1 MVLFNSGRNEMR
13 MTSTPL
19 AGPAAVPAQGEPHVP
34 KRRNTELLLLL
45 FALGIGLFA
54 YGDVGD
60 AATGRIPSNLPA
72 LGAEFGAALLAAHLV
87 IRRFAPYADPVI
99 FPVAAMINGLGLA
112 MIYRLDPYNI
122 ANNLAPKGGAAPNQA
137 IYTVLGLATLIL
149 IVIFLK
155 DHRVLQRY
163 AYISALVGLF
173 IIALPAVLPARIS
186 EVNGARSWI
195 RLGGFSVQPA
205 EFGKLLLV
213 SFFAAYLHAKRDA
226 LALASRKVLG
236 LYLPRGRDMGPILV
250 CWAFAMLILIRETD
264 LGVSLMFFG
273 AFVIMLYM
281 ATERTSWLLFGV
293 LLFAGGAW
301 AVSQMSSHVMVRI
314 NAWLHPFSDV
324 TGQTR
329 QLAQSLYSFAN
340 GGLLGTGLGHGY
352 SYQIGFA
359 NNADF
364 MLATVGEELGLI
376 GLTALFVA
384 YAIIVVRGVKTA
396 LLVRDPYGKLF
407 GAGLAATF
415 ALQVFIT
422 AGGVMRVI
430 PLTGLPMPF
439 LAYGG
444 SALMANWILVALII
458 KISDAARRPLPPAIP
473 LTDEMAQVMQA

>member
-1 MVLFNSGRNEMR
+1 M
-13 MTSTPL
+13 
-19 AGPAAVPAQGEPHVP
+19 
-34 KRRNTELLLLL
+34 
-45 FALGIGLFA
+45 
-54 YGDVGD
+54 
-60 AATGRIPSNLPA
+60 
-72 LGAEFGAALLAAHLV
+72 
-87 IRRFAPYADPVI
+87 
-99 FPVAAMINGLGLA
+99 
-112 MIYRLDPYNI
+112 
-122 ANNLAPKGGAAPNQA
+122 
-137 IYTVLGLATLIL
+137 
-149 IVIFLK
+149 
-155 DHRVLQRY
+155 
-163 AYISALVGLF
+163 
-173 IIALPAVLPARIS
+173 LPARIS

-281 ATERTSWLLFGV
+281 ATERTSWLVFGV
-293 LLFAGGAW
+293 LLFVGGAW
-301 AVSQMSSHVMVRI
+301 AVSQMSSHVMVRV

>member
-1 MVLFNSGRNEMR
+1 MR

-19 AGPAAVPAQGEPHVP
+19 AASAAQAPAEPHVP
-34 KRRNTELLLLL
+34 KRRNVEAMLLL
-45 FALGIGLFA
+45 FALAIAMFA
-54 YGDVGD
+54 YADVGK
-60 AATGRIPSNLPA
+60 AMTGKTPGNLFA
-72 LGAEFGAALLAAHLV
+72 LGAEFGVALLAAHLV
-87 IRRFAPYADPVI
+87 VRRFAPYADPVI
-99 FPVAAMINGLGLA
+99 LPVAVMINGLGLV

-122 ANNLAPKGGAAPNQA
+122 ANKLAPKGGAAPNQA
-137 IYTVLGLATLIL
+137 IYTVLGLAVFIV
-149 IVIFLK
+149 IVIFLR
-155 DHRVLQRY
+155 DHRILQRY

-173 IIALPAVLPARIS
+173 LIALPAVLPASIS

-226 LALASRKVLG
+226 LALASRRFLG
-236 LYLPRGRDMGPILV
+236 LYLPRGRDLGPILV

-281 ATERTSWLLFGV
+281 ATERTSWLIFGL
-293 LLFAGGAW
+293 LLFVSGAA
-301 AVSQMSSHVMVRI
+301 AVANMSSHVMVRVH
-314 NAWLHPFSDV
+314 AWLHPFSDV

-329 QLAQSLYSFAN
+329 QLAQSLYAFAN
-340 GGLLGTGLGHGY
+340 GGLFGTGLGRGY

-364 MLATVGEELGLI
+364 MLASVGEELGLV
-376 GLTALFVA
+376 GLTALFIA

-407 GAGLAATF
+407 AAGLAATF

-422 AGGVMRVI
+422 AGGVTRII

-444 SALMANWILVALII
+444 SALMANWILVALLI

-473 LTDEMAQVMQA
+473 LSDEMTQVVQA

>member
-1 MVLFNSGRNEMR
+1 MR

-19 AGPAAVPAQGEPHVP
+19 AASAAQAPAEPHVP
-34 KRRNTELLLLL
+34 KRRNVEAMLLL
-45 FALGIGLFA
+45 FALVIAMFA
-54 YGDVGD
+54 YADVGK
-60 AATGRIPSNLPA
+60 AMTGKTPANLFA
-72 LGAEFGAALLAAHLV
+72 LGAEFGVALLAAHLV
-87 IRRFAPYADPVI
+87 VRRFAPYADPVI
-99 FPVAAMINGLGLA
+99 LPVAVMINGLGLV

-122 ANNLAPKGGAAPNQA
+122 ANKLAPKGGAAPNQA
-137 IYTVLGLATLIL
+137 IYTVLGLAVFIV
-149 IVIFLK
+149 IVIFLR
-155 DHRVLQRY
+155 DHRILQRY

-173 IIALPAVLPARIS
+173 LIALPAVLPASIS

-226 LALASRKVLG
+226 LALASRRFLG
-236 LYLPRGRDMGPILV
+236 LYLPRGRDLGPILV

-281 ATERTSWLLFGV
+281 ATERTSWLIFGL
-293 LLFAGGAW
+293 LLFVSGAA
-301 AVSQMSSHVMVRI
+301 AVANMSAHVMVRVH
-314 NAWLHPFSDV
+314 AWLHPFSDV

-329 QLAQSLYSFAN
+329 QLAQSLYAFAN
-340 GGLLGTGLGHGY
+340 GGLFGTGLGRGY

-364 MLATVGEELGLI
+364 MLASVGEELGLV
-376 GLTALFVA
+376 GLTALFIA

-407 GAGLAATF
+407 AAGLAATF

-422 AGGVMRVI
+422 AGGVTRII

-444 SALMANWILVALII
+444 SALMANWILVALLI

-473 LTDEMAQVMQA
+473 LSDEMTQVVQA

>member
-1 MVLFNSGRNEMR
+1 MR

-19 AGPAAVPAQGEPHVP
+19 AASAAQAPAEPHVP
-34 KRRNTELLLLL
+34 KRRNVEAMLLL
-45 FALGIGLFA
+45 FALAIAMFA
-54 YGDVGD
+54 YADVGN
-60 AATGRIPSNLPA
+60 AMTGKTPGNLFA
-72 LGAEFGAALLAAHLV
+72 LGAEFGVTLLAAHLV
-87 IRRFAPYADPVI
+87 VRRFAPYADPVI
-99 FPVAAMINGLGLA
+99 LPVAVMINGLGLV

-122 ANNLAPKGGAAPNQA
+122 ANKLAPKGGAAPNQA
-137 IYTVLGLATLIL
+137 IYTVLGLAVFIV
-149 IVIFLK
+149 IVIFLR
-155 DHRVLQRY
+155 DHRILQRY

-173 IIALPAVLPARIS
+173 LIGLPAVLPASIS

-226 LALASRKVLG
+226 LALASRRFLG
-236 LYLPRGRDMGPILV
+236 LYLPRGRDLGPILV

-281 ATERTSWLLFGV
+281 ATERTSWLIFGL
-293 LLFAGGAW
+293 LLFVGGAA
-301 AVSQMSSHVMVRI
+301 AVANMSAHVMVRVH
-314 NAWLHPFSDV
+314 AWLHPFSDV

-329 QLAQSLYSFAN
+329 QLAQSLYAFAN
-340 GGLLGTGLGHGY
+340 GGLFGTGLGRGY

-364 MLATVGEELGLI
+364 MLASVGEELGLV
-376 GLTALFVA
+376 GLTALFIA

-407 GAGLAATF
+407 AAGLAATF

-422 AGGVMRVI
+422 AGGVTRII

-444 SALMANWILVALII
+444 SALMANWILVALLI

-473 LTDEMAQVMQA
+473 LNDEMTQVVQA

>member
-1 MVLFNSGRNEMR
+1 MG
-13 MTSTPL
+13 MTSTPQ
-19 AGPAAVPAQGEPHVP
+19 AGPAGVAAQGEPYVP
-34 KRRNTELLLLL
+34 KRRNVEALLLL

-54 YGDVGD
+54 YAAVGE
-60 AATGRIPSNLPA
+60 AATGRVPANLTA
-72 LGAEFGAALLAAHLV
+72 LGVEFGVALLAAHLV

-99 FPVAAMINGLGLA
+99 LPVAVMINGIGLA
-112 MIYRLDPYNI
+112 MIYRLDPYNV
-122 ANNLAPKGGAAPNQA
+122 ANGLAPSRGAATNQA
-137 IYTVLGLATLIL
+137 VYTVIGITVFIL
-149 IVIFLK
+149 IVIFLR

-173 IIALPAVLPARIS
+173 VIALPAVLPASVS

-205 EFGKLLLV
+205 EFGKLLMV

-236 LYLPRGRDMGPILV
+236 LYLPRGRDLGPILAV
-250 CWAFAMLILIRETD
+250 WAFAMLILIRETD

-281 ATERTSWLLFGV
+281 ATERTSWLLFGL
-293 LLFAGGAW
+293 LLFVSGAT
-301 AVSQMSSHVMVRI
+301 AVANMSAHVMVRV

-329 QLAQSLYSFAN
+329 QLAQSLYAFAN
-340 GGLLGTGLGHGY
+340 GGLLGTGLGRGY
-352 SYQIGFA
+352 PVQIGFA

-364 MLATVGEELGLI
+364 MLAAVGEELGLV
-376 GLTALFVA
+376 GMTALLLA
-384 YAIIVVRGVKTA
+384 YAIIVARSLKTA
-396 LLVRDPYGKLF
+396 MLVRDPYGKLF
-407 GAGLAATF
+407 AAGLAATF

-422 AGGVMRVI
+422 AGGVMRII

-444 SALMANWILVALII
+444 SALMANWILVALVIR
-458 KISDAARRPLPPAIP
+458 ISDTARRPLPPAIP
-473 LTDEMAQVMQA
+473 LSDEMTQVVQA

>member
-1 MVLFNSGRNEMR
+1 MR

-19 AGPAAVPAQGEPHVP
+19 AGPAAAPAQGEPYVP
-34 KRRNTELLLLL
+34 KRRNTEALLLL

-54 YGDVGD
+54 YADVGD
-60 AATGRIPSNLPA
+60 AATGRIPANLPA
-72 LGAEFGAALLAAHLV
+72 LAAEFGIALLAAHLV
-87 IRRFAPYADPVI
+87 VRRFAPYADPVI
-99 FPVAAMINGLGLA
+99 LPVAAMINGLGLA

-122 ANNLAPKGGAAPNQA
+122 ANKLAPKGGAAPNQA
-137 IYTVLGLATLIL
+137 VYTVLGLMALIL
-149 IVIFLK
+149 IVIFLR

-163 AYISALVGLF
+163 AYISALVGLS
-173 IIALPAVLPARIS
+173 IIALPAVLPASIS

-205 EFGKLLLV
+205 EFGKLLMV

-250 CWAFAMLILIRETD
+250 VWAFAMLILIRETD

-293 LLFAGGAW
+293 LLFVGGAW
-301 AVSQMSSHVMVRI
+301 AVAQMSSHVMVRV

-329 QLAQSLYSFAN
+329 QLAQSLYAFAN

-364 MLATVGEELGLI
+364 MLATVGEELGLF
-376 GLTALFVA
+376 GLTALFIA
-384 YAIIVVRGVKTA
+384 YAIIVMRSVKTA
-396 LLVRDPYGKLF
+396 MLVRDPYGKLF
-407 GAGLAATF
+407 AAGLAATF

-422 AGGVMRVI
+422 AGGVLRVI

-444 SALMANWILVALII
+444 SALMANWILVALVI

-473 LTDEMAQVMQA
+473 LTDEMAQVVKA

>member
-1 MVLFNSGRNEMR
+1 

-19 AGPAAVPAQGEPHVP
+19 AAQAAHPPGEPHVP
-34 KRRNTELLLLL
+34 KRRNIEALLLV
-45 FALGIGLFA
+45 FALGIALFA
-54 YGDVGD
+54 YAD
-60 AATGRIPSNLPA
+60 TGKAMTGKTPPNLAA
-72 LGAEFGAALLAAHLV
+72 LGAEFGITLLAAHLV
-87 IRRFAPYADPVI
+87 VRRFAPYADPVLL
-99 FPVAAMINGLGLA
+99 PVASMINGLGLVL
-112 MIYRLDPYNI
+112 IYRLDPYNI
-122 ANNLAPKGGAAPNQA
+122 ANKLAPKAGAAPNQA
-137 IYTVLGLATLIL
+137 IYTVLGMAVFIVL
-149 IVIFLK
+149 VIFLR

-173 IIALPAVLPARIS
+173 LIALPAVLPASIS

-226 LALASRKVLG
+226 LALASRRFLG
-236 LYLPRGRDMGPILV
+236 LYLPRGRDLGPILV

-273 AFVIMLYM
+273 AFVIILYM
-281 ATERTSWLLFGV
+281 ATERTSWLLFGL
-293 LLFAGGAW
+293 LLFVGGAA
-301 AVSQMSSHVMVRI
+301 AVANMSSHVMVRVH
-314 NAWLHPFSDV
+314 AWLHPFSDV

-329 QLAQSLYSFAN
+329 QLAQSLYAFAN
-340 GGLLGTGLGHGY
+340 GGLFGTGLGRGY

-364 MLATVGEELGLI
+364 MLATVGEELGLV

-407 GAGLAATF
+407 AAGLAATF

-422 AGGVMRVI
+422 AGGVTRII

-444 SALMANWILVALII
+444 SALMANWILVALLIR
-458 KISDAARRPLPPAIP
+458 ISDAARRPLPPAIP
-473 LTDEMAQVMQA
+473 LSDEMTQVVQA

>member
-1 MVLFNSGRNEMR
+1 
-13 MTSTPL
+13 MTSTPQ
-19 AGPAAVPAQGEPHVP
+19 AAQATPVQSEPHVP
-34 KRRNTELLLLL
+34 KRRNVEALLLL
-45 FALGIGLFA
+45 FALAIGLFA
-54 YGDVGD
+54 YANVGQ
-60 AATGRIPSNLPA
+60 AATGKYPSNLAA
-72 LGAEFGAALLAAHLV
+72 LGAEFGAVLLAAHLV
-87 IRRFAPYADPVI
+87 VRRFAPYADPVI
-99 FPVAAMINGLGLA
+99 LPVAAMINGLGLVL
-112 MIYRLDPYNI
+112 IYRLDPFNE
-122 ANNLAPKGGAAPNQA
+122 ANKLVAKGGAAPNQA
-137 IYTVLGLATLIL
+137 VYTVLGVAVFIL
-149 IVIFLK
+149 IVIFMR
-155 DHRVLQRY
+155 DHRLLQRY
-163 AYISALVGLF
+163 AYLSALVGLF
-173 IIALPAVLPARIS
+173 IIALPAVLPASIS

-226 LALASRKVLG
+226 LALASRRVPVLG
-236 LYLPRGRDMGPILV
+236 LYLPRGRDLGPILV

-281 ATERTSWLLFGV
+281 ATERTSWLLFG
-293 LLFAGGAW
+293 LMLFVGGAA
-301 AVSQMSSHVMVRI
+301 AVAHMSAHVMVRV

-329 QLAQSLYSFAN
+329 QLAQSLYAFAN
-340 GGLLGTGLGHGY
+340 GGLFGTGLDRGY

-364 MLATVGEELGLI
+364 MLATVGEELGLV

-384 YAIIVVRGVKTA
+384 YAVIVVRGMKTA

-407 GAGLAATF
+407 AAGLAATF

-422 AGGVMRVI
+422 AGGVMRII

-444 SALMANWILVALII
+444 SALMANWVLVGLLI

-473 LTDEMAQVMQA
+473 LSDEMTQVVQA